1 VATSEASIIVPR
13 LSTSPARLQLARELA
28 KQLLAQP
35 RLDQAIA
42 KAAQRRVIGRWCLE
56 RQADEPPERNP
67 IVDSLFQIGIRQP
80 IELLQKQRLEHQK
93 GGNGGRPP
101 P

>member
-13 LSTSPARLQLARELA
+13 LSTSPRLQLARELA

-67 IVDSLFQIGIRQP
+67 IVDSLFQIGIRQL
-80 IELLQKQRLEHQK
+80 IELLQSSA
-93 GGNGGRPP
+93 
-101 P
+101 